1 MTCKET
7 AKQCLADATWPP
19 PNRLPMQIYYRGVP
33 IEEFDKEDL
42 IKIVAL
48 CLEQLKCME
57 TRELARLKNCFET
70 T

>member
-1 MTCKET
+1 
-7 AKQCLADATWPP
+7 
-19 PNRLPMQIYYRGVP
+19 MQIYYRGVP